1 MLKFYTAG
9 ESHGRG
15 LVGIIEGMPAG
26 LEIDQDQINQE
37 LRRRQQGYGRGGRM
51 KIEKDEL
58 NIYSGVRNCRTLGT
72 PIAFIIDNQD
82 HQNWQDIMGSGV
94 CEKAE
99 EKAVRRPRPGHADL
113 PGAIKYNQADM
124 RNVLERASARE
135 TAVRVA
141 AGAFF
146 KQLLAYFNI
155 YIYSEVISIGDVNYP
170 GYKLEAGKLEEFI
183 SKVEASP
190 VRCGSLQVGE
200 EMMQSIKQAME
211 MGESLGGCF
220 TVGAIGVLPGLGSH
234 VTWERRLDGRIA
246 AALMSIP
253 AIKGVEIGEGIA
265 SASKPGSQ
273 VHDQIYYTEDQ
284 GVYRKS
290 NQAGGIE
297 GGISNGETIW
307 ARAYMKPIPTLIKP
321 LDSVNT
327 QSWSA
332 EKAVVERSD
341 VCAVPAASVV
351 GEAMMAYV
359 IAGSCMEKFGGDSI
373 RELEARYNDY
383 RTYIEKVCKWKKI

>member
-1 MLKFYTAG
+1 
-9 ESHGRG
+9 
-15 LVGIIEGMPAG
+15 
-26 LEIDQDQINQE
+26 
-37 LRRRQQGYGRGGRM
+37 
-51 KIEKDEL
+51 
-58 NIYSGVRNCRTLGT
+58 
-72 PIAFIIDNQD
+72 
-82 HQNWQDIMGSGV
+82 
-94 CEKAE
+94 
-99 EKAVRRPRPGHADL
+99 VRRPRPGHADL

-383 RTYIEKVCKWKKI
+383 RTYIEKVWKWKKI

>member
-1 MLKFYTAG
+1 LLKFYTAG

-341 VCAVPAASVV
+341 VCAVTAASVV

-383 RTYIEKVCKWKKI
+383 RTYIEKVWKWKKI

>member
-1 MLKFYTAG
+1 LLKFYTAG

>member
-82 HQNWQDIMGSGV
+82 HRNWQDIMGSGV

-170 GYKLEAGKLEEFI
+170 GYKLEAGKLKEFI

-273 VHDQIYYTEDQ
+273 VHDQIYYTADQ
-284 GVYRKS
+284 GVYRRS

-307 ARAYMKPIPTLIKP
+307 ARAYMKPIPTLMKP

-351 GEAMMAYV
+351 GEAMMAYA

-383 RTYIEKVCKWKKI
+383 RTYIEKVWKWKKI

>member
-1 MLKFYTAG
+1 LLKFYTAG

-234 VTWERRLDGRIA
+234 VTCERRLDGRIA

-383 RTYIEKVCKWKKI
+383 RTYIEKVWKWKKI

>member
-307 ARAYMKPIPTLIKP
+307 ARAYMKPIPTLMKP

-351 GEAMMAYV
+351 GEAMMAYA

-383 RTYIEKVCKWKKI
+383 RTYIEKVWKWKKI